1 MNNLEKKLLN
11 SLLKIR
17 LVEKEISKR
26 YSEEQIRCPVHL
38 SLGQE
43 AAAVGV
49 CSAISKEDYVFST
62 HRCHSHYL
70 AKGGNLKAM
79 VSELYGKK
87 SGCCGGRG
95 GSMHLMDTSV
105 RMMMSVP
112 IVASV
117 IPIAVGAALSLRLKK
132 KSNII
137 VVFFG
142 DAAVEEGVFHESANF
157 ASLTNIPVLFVCENN
172 QYSCFTNI
180 NDRQPSNDLTRL
192 AKCHNIKSL
201 RMNGNKVL
209 DIYEKTKEIV
219 TLIKKTQRPFCL
231 QLDTFRFIEHC
242 GPNNDDLLNYRDKK
256 EIDKWSKRDPILL
269 FKNHLKKKKVFDQK
283 IFNEFERKLNFKINK
298 AFAYALK
305 EDFPEISSINNH
317 VYAKNE

>member
-132 KSNII
+132 KAI
-137 VVFFG
+137 
-142 DAAVEEGVFHESANF
+142 
-157 ASLTNIPVLFVCENN
+157 
-172 QYSCFTNI
+172 
-180 NDRQPSNDLTRL
+180 
-192 AKCHNIKSL
+192 
-201 RMNGNKVL
+201 
-209 DIYEKTKEIV
+209 
-219 TLIKKTQRPFCL
+219 
-231 QLDTFRFIEHC
+231 
-242 GPNNDDLLNYRDKK
+242 
-256 EIDKWSKRDPILL
+256 
-269 FKNHLKKKKVFDQK
+269 
-283 IFNEFERKLNFKINK
+283 
-298 AFAYALK
+298 
-305 EDFPEISSINNH
+305 
-317 VYAKNE
+317 